1 MQTKKNSCT
10 VYTLIDPFPANRYS
24 SFPKGTPFYALSI
37 LTIFLDMSHE
47 KRRKYKHF
55 NESKTFLF
63 EKNFWGGKK
72 LNIYLK
78 TMFLKKKIK
87 KLIFLKKKLSF
98 KNLFF

>member
-1 MQTKKNSCT
+1 MQTKKNSYT

-37 LTIFLDMSHE
+37 LTIFLDKCHMKSVE
-47 KRRKYKHF
+47 NTNILIKVKL
-55 NESKTFLF
+55 LF
-63 EKNFWGGKK
+63 KKKFWGGKK

-87 KLIFLKKKLSF
+87 KTDIFETKTVI
-98 KNLFF
+98 